1 MPASLTL
8 SPDDK
13 DKIKRAVPKGSNK
26 IITATVARIYE
37 CPEGGREWQYAGQ
50 EGALVLSA
58 DKAKGALSF
67 KMIDL
72 TVSSLSQGGHVW
84 CKHLERYS

>member
-8 SPDDK
+8 SAEDK
-13 DKIKRAVPKGSNK
+13 DKIKRAVPKNSNK

-37 CPEGGREWQYAGQ
+37 CPNGGSGWQYAGQ

-58 DKAKGALSF
+58 EKSKGALWF
-67 KMIDL
+67 RMIDL
-72 TVSSLSQGGHVW
+72 TVGTQHHFEIGRIM
-84 CKHLERYS
+84 C

>member
-8 SPDDK
+8 SAEDK

-37 CPEGGREWQYAGQ
+37 CQDGARDWSYAGQ

-58 DKAKGALSF
+58 DKGKGALWF

-72 TVSSLSQGGHVW
+72 TVSSCILHIS
-84 CKHLERYS
+84 KA